1 MTSPRAIEPA
11 LTPKAWASIDRG
23 DDLPYGY
30 GSSVLDDL
38 SVLDEEDIRAAIAY
52 LNDRLPDNDPRK
64 ITRER
69 LTALR
74 SAIDSER
81 QRIDVLPNVYP
92 FADLVPLALGKFV
105 DALESYLPPSPNP
118 HEA

>member
-1 MTSPRAIEPA
+1 MTDKIEPA

-52 LNDRLPDNDPRK
+52 LNDRLPDADPRK
-64 ITRER
+64 ITRQKID
-69 LTALR
+69 ALR
-74 SAIDSER
+74 RMIAQSDYIPESDEGISDADGQWPTISLAES
-81 QRIDVLPNVYP
+81 
-92 FADLVPLALGKFV
+92 FA
-105 DALESYLPPSPNP
+105 DALESYLPP
-118 HEA
+118 EA